1 MAGSLE
7 VRGCSLE
14 QTSFWLVTQ
23 KQQEEILKTASE
35 VEHLRQQCEGKAS
48 P

>member
-1 MAGSLE
+1 MAERLE
-7 VRGCSLE
+7 VRRCGRE
-14 QTSFWLVTQ
+14 QARFWPVTQ